1 MPWIC
6 PGIFFCSNSF
16 CKHFFQSLI
25 FKYRKIV
32 LIIIYFHYHSMTIRI
47 IQRISHN
54 FIIRSCMENTQ
65 VCHSIFCFYK
75 WVMTRSKD
83 SCCIMDLVMQSNIL
97 DDIPT
102 RLLSLTAE
110 SSLSRIHTQHSLP
123 VAENQVTLAVRLPS
137 VMRSLSGASSV
148 KKSAL
153 LNCSESDIFLM
164 NCYTDLSWWKDGRL
178 FIAYLE
184 TC

>member
-1 MPWIC
+1 
-6 PGIFFCSNSF
+6 
-16 CKHFFQSLI
+16 
-25 FKYRKIV
+25 
-32 LIIIYFHYHSMTIRI
+32 
-47 IQRISHN
+47 
-54 FIIRSCMENTQ
+54 
-65 VCHSIFCFYK
+65 
-75 WVMTRSKD
+75 MTRSKD

-153 LNCSESDIFLM
+153 LNYSESDTFLM
-164 NCYTDLSWWKDGRL
+164 NYNMNNR
-178 FIAYLE
+178 YLIDKKGQIMIFSHYL
-184 TC
+184 TSLLVYRI